1 MPENPRLFSLGM
13 NGILS
18 ERSGGLFRH
27 VWHGRR
33 SCQVCQRPETPGFR
47 PGSGSFLCPV
57 KKLYQSSALFDIVV
71 RNMRKLRIFLT
82 I

>member
-1 MPENPRLFSLGM
+1 MPENPRLLSLGM

-47 PGSGSFLCPV
+47 PGSGSFFTSIL
-57 KKLYQSSALFDIVV
+57 LNGTDFA
-71 RNMRKLRIFLT
+71 
-82 I
+82 